1 MEIKP
6 VIHNAKKN
14 PETENYE
21 KMDEK
26 KDQKSYF
33 FPKILISEVKTLY
46 MLLDTQTPKYF
57 KYICRFTKHTSFY
70 HI

>member
-21 KMDEK
+21 KIDEK
-26 KDQKSYF
+26 KDQKSF
-33 FPKILISEVKTLY
+33 FSKNPNFRSKNTIY

-57 KYICRFTKHTSFY
+57 KYICRFTKHTCFY
-70 HI
+70 RI

>member
-46 MLLDTQTPKYF
+46 T
-57 KYICRFTKHTSFY
+57 CS
-70 HI
+70 